1 MPQNDDRHSIPC
13 CCPATLVTA
22 TPTAPARHRSTLFP
36 PAAAAVPSSPPATS
50 VRFSPKARP
59 IAMVL
64 NLLLVPLQSHA
75 FPTGGLCLDSE
86 RVVHAT
92 GQVALGVSFDQ
103 TGFERA
109 RDGTISF
116 AGAAP
121 VAYSFACMDE
131 ADAAFLLEECAPP
144 APARNPPSPSCD
156 ACNLRARRTSLA
168 PHEPS
173 QLPPPRAGR
182 RALSG
187 ISSRS
192 RRRDACAI
200 KAATTAIASTT

>member
-1 MPQNDDRHSIPC
+1 
-13 CCPATLVTA
+13 
-22 TPTAPARHRSTLFP
+22 
-36 PAAAAVPSSPPATS
+36 
-50 VRFSPKARP
+50 
-59 IAMVL
+59 MVL

-131 ADAAFLLEECAPP
+131 ADAAFLLEECALQFTRPSHLTRASRAEPAPP
-144 APARNPPSPSCD
+144 A
-156 ACNLRARRTSLA
+156 T
-168 PHEPS
+168 
-173 QLPPPRAGR
+173 R
-182 RALSG
+182 RAESIIRHLEPLETP
-187 ISSRS
+187 
-192 RRRDACAI
+192 RRVCNQGRYDCNS
-200 KAATTAIASTT
+200 STT

>member
-1 MPQNDDRHSIPC
+1 M
-13 CCPATLVTA
+13 
-22 TPTAPARHRSTLFP
+22 
-36 PAAAAVPSSPPATS
+36 
-50 VRFSPKARP
+50 
-59 IAMVL
+59 L

-109 RDGTISF
+109 RDGSTISF

-131 ADAAFLLEECAPP
+131 ADAAFLLEECALQFT
-144 APARNPPSPSCD
+144 RPSHLS
-156 ACNLRARRTSLA
+156 

-187 ISSRS
+187 NSSRS

-200 KAATTAIASTT
+200 KDATTAIASTT